1 MGTTSSFLNQFV
13 HSQIPSPPPAIAQG
27 AKVEVATKL
36 SKSNRSPG
44 VPSSEYP
51 RRAAQA
57 AQAALEDF
65 ASRGE
70 KGGQMAGNWWF
81 IPWNMMENSNLLMKY
96 DGNLGIFPWS
106 GENGDLAMGI

>member
-44 VPSSEYP
+44 VQVVSILG
-51 RRAAQA
+51 
-57 AQAALEDF
+57 ALRKLRKLR
-65 ASRGE
+65 SKISLRGE
-70 KGGQMAGNWWF
+70 KRVDKWLETGDLSHETWWK
-81 IPWNMMENSNLLMKY
+81 IRIYSWNMMETWGFSREVGKMV
-96 DGNLGIFPWS
+96 I
-106 GENGDLAMGI
+106 

>member
-57 AQAALEDF
+57 ALEDF

-70 KGGQMAGNWWF
+70 KGGQMAGNW
-81 IPWNMMENSNLLMKY
+81 
-96 DGNLGIFPWS
+96 
-106 GENGDLAMGI
+106 